1 MTLRKVFMDISPF
14 RRTLLGMLR
23 PYDIAKLAASLA
35 CELTKAEKRAY
46 MDVTDDIFPDRSE
59 LDKIQDKGCCIHIF
73 GADLAKLRLRL
84 QRPLYYERQVG
95 HIRLHIYV
103 LISSPEHSLG
113 NTVHPRW
120 VRINS
125 TYTDVVVNAYDN
137 TLMGHHTP
145 WVPMRSDLMESTLG
159 KRFLHTELLQ
169 PVQQQFVPCTRLHG
183 RSQRFI
189 SLYGDCRPKQ
199 WMDQNILDRQ
209 ARQKYPNI
217 SFIVAPCWQQ
227 SYFMLHIV

>member
-59 LDKIQDKGCCIHIF
+59 LDRIQDKGCCIHIF

-113 NTVHPRW
+113 NTVHP
-120 VRINS
+120 
-125 TYTDVVVNAYDN
+125 
-137 TLMGHHTP
+137 
-145 WVPMRSDLMESTLG
+145 STL
-159 KRFLHTELLQ
+159 R
-169 PVQQQFVPCTRLHG
+169 
-183 RSQRFI
+183 
-189 SLYGDCRPKQ
+189 
-199 WMDQNILDRQ
+199 
-209 ARQKYPNI
+209 
-217 SFIVAPCWQQ
+217 
-227 SYFMLHIV
+227 